1 MLDGIALDGPERSR
15 TNTKKN
21 LKTVQGGP
29 GLFLSRKLFRTIQDY
44 SGLCGFLV
52 CDMVE
57 IAVNGS
63 ERSRT
68 ICKVV
73 PGKSKK

>member
-1 MLDGIALDGPERSR
+1 MVQSGPGLLQ
-15 TNTKKN
+15 KKN

-44 SGLCGFLV
+44 VDFLV

-73 PGKSKK
+73 QGKSKK